1 MNALKADILARDLV
15 RMLGQLCELYY
26 ELASRMRE
34 RLEAVRQ
41 ADADRIQAAAAVEQ
55 ELVGRLRER
64 EGLGRQLA
72 RRLAEATGHAA
83 PRDATTSELAGRLPE
98 PRRSQLLL
106 AAAGLRDRVRE
117 VERLQAVLGL
127 VTREMMVHL
136 GQVLEVM
143 RSGGRSSES
152 YSRTGASQRVGTAGV
167 FEAVG

>member
-1 MNALKADILARDLV
+1 MNGLKTDILARDLV
-15 RMLGQLCELYY
+15 RMLGQLRELYD
-26 ELASRMRE
+26 ELAARMRE

-41 ADADRIQAAAAVEQ
+41 ADAGRIQAAVAVEQ
-55 ELVGRLRER
+55 ELAGRLRER

-72 RRLAEATGHAA
+72 RRLAEATGHPA
-83 PRDATTSELAGRLPE
+83 PRDATSSELAGRLPE

-127 VTREMMVHL
+127 VTREMLVHL
-136 GQVLEVM
+136 GQVLDVM

-152 YSRTGASQRVGTAGV
+152 YSRTGTSQRVGAANV